1 MSRHWD
7 PIRDLMLLQ
16 DRMNQLFED
25 ATERRA
31 REGAE
36 ARDEIE
42 RADWIP
48 VADVHE
54 SAEEYVVTVDLPGI
68 DRATLEINLENERLS
83 IKGMRSST
91 NGEQG
96 QHRTER
102 PQGKFNRSFGVPT
115 AVDPEQIEAEYKD
128 GVLYVRLPK
137 RKEQTSRP
145 LKIKVS

>member
-7 PIRDLMLLQ
+7 PIRDLMFLQ

-31 REGAE
+31 RERAE
-36 ARDEIE
+36 TRDEIE
-42 RADWIP
+42 RADWTP
-48 VADVHE
+48 VADVYE
-54 SAEEYVVTVDLPGI
+54 RAEEYVVVMDLPGI
-68 DRATLEINLENERLS
+68 ERAALEINLENERLS
-83 IKGMRSST
+83 IRGTRSSA
-91 NGEQG
+91 NGDTG
-96 QHRTER
+96 KHRTER

-137 RKEQTSRP
+137 RKEQTSHP
-145 LKIKVS
+145 VKIKVS

>member
-42 RADWIP
+42 RPDWIP
-48 VADVHE
+48 VADVSE
-54 SAEEYVVTVDLPGI
+54 RPEGYVVAVDLPGI
-68 DRATLEINLENERLS
+68 ERSALEINLENERLS
-83 IKGMRSST
+83 IKGTRVFE
-91 NGEQG
+91 NGGAAQPK
-96 QHRTER
+96 RER
-102 PQGKFNRSFGVPT
+102 PQGKFNRTFAVPA
-115 AVDPEQIEAEYKD
+115 AVDPEQIEAEYK
-128 GVLYVRLPK
+128 
-137 RKEQTSRP
+137 EQKTQAV
-145 LKIKVS
+145 KIKVS